1 MSLLKLQNLTK
12 SFGGL
17 TAVNELDMHVNRGE
31 IVGLIGPNGAGKTTV
46 FNMVSGVFHPT
57 RGQVLFK
64 DEVISGLMPHSVAK
78 KGIVRTFQLTMLFGN
93 MTVLENILL
102 GFHLKSH
109 IGYLGALF
117 NTVSTRVMH
126 QKLLTEAREIANFTG
141 LGQKQQELAKN
152 LPHGYQRALEIAI
165 ALAASPE
172 LMLLDEPVTGMNP
185 EETFEMMHKIKEIRD
200 RGITILLVEHDMR
213 VVMGICDRICVLN
226 FGKKIAEGS
235 PKEICENQEVI
246 TAYLGEAYATRN

>member
-1 MSLLKLQNLTK
+1 MTLLKLQNLTK

-17 TAVNELDMHVNRGE
+17 TAVNELNLHVNKGE

-46 FNMVSGVFHPT
+46 FNMISGVFRPT
-57 RGQVLFK
+57 KGQVLFNG
-64 DEVISGLMPHSVAK
+64 EAISGLIPHSVAK
-78 KGIVRTFQLTMLFGN
+78 RGIVRTFQLTVLFGD

-102 GFHLKSH
+102 GFHLKSNV
-109 IGYLGALF
+109 GYLRALF
-117 NTVSTRVMH
+117 GTASTRSAQ
-126 QKLLTEAREIANFTG
+126 QKLLAGAKEIADFVG
-141 LGQKQQELAKN
+141 LGQKQHELAKN
-152 LPHGYQRALEIAI
+152 LPHGSQRALEIAI
-165 ALAASPE
+165 ALAAGPE

-185 EETFEMMHKIKEIRD
+185 GETFEMMHKIKEIRD

-246 TAYLGEAYATRN
+246 TAYLGEAYAAGN